1 MTPLDKNLKRLVR
14 INGDDYVITLSP
26 MSLKLTQKGRRQGL
40 ELLWNDLISG
50 EAALATA
57 LHASLGRFATDRS
70 VPSEGGHMNRQPS
83 HSPRESRRLVSSKRA
98 KAARRRL
105 ASP

>member
-14 INGDDYVITLSP
+14 ISGDDYVITLSP

-40 ELLWNDLISG
+40 ELLWTDLISG

-57 LHASLGRFATDRS
+57 LHASLGRFPIGR
-70 VPSEGGHMNRQPS
+70 SEGSDMTPA
-83 HSPRESRRLVSSKRA
+83 SPRSDRKGRRLAPSKRA
-98 KAARRRL
+98 KTTRRRS
-105 ASP
+105 AAP

>member
-57 LHASLGRFATDRS
+57 LHASLGRFPTDRP
-70 VPSEGGHMNRQPS
+70 VPSEGGHKNRQPS
-83 HSPRESRRLVSSKRA
+83 HSARESRRLVSSKRA
-98 KAARRRL
+98 KATRRRL